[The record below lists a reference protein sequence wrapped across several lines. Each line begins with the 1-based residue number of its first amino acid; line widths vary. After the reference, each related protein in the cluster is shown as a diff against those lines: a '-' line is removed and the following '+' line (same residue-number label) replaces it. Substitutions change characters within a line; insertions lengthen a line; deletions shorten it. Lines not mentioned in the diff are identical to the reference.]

1 MQSIRQQ
8 SSKASSNSSPVRW
21 KRPRRGI
28 LRWFVGSSS
37 GQGLVEFALVLPL
50 VLFLFFG
57 VFEFGRFFFA
67 RMTMQHAV
75 AEATRFAVT
84 GNVLSD
90 TLGDPMTRAKSIIQV
105 IAKNARD
112 LDVDVDRIVID
123 PSDAGGPGDV
133 VRVSAS
139 FTFQF
144 IVPGYN
150 KLTPDGELEFQV
162 STAMKNEPF
171 ITGAGS

>member
-1 MQSIRQQ
+1 VRMNQSINPNQLPDRARVGVRQHLCAFLRRAGP
-8 SSKASSNSSPVRW
+8 SSK
-21 KRPRRGI
+21 
-28 LRWFVGSSS
+28 

-57 VFEFGRFFFA
+57 VFEFGRFFYT
-67 RMTMQHAV
+67 RLTLQHAV

-84 GNVLSD
+84 GNVLPD
-90 TLGDPMTRAKSIIQV
+90 TLGNPMSRAQSIIGV
-105 IAKNARD
+105 IRRNAQT
-112 LDVDVDRIVID
+112 LDVDVDRVTIN

-133 VRVSAS
+133 VTITAD

-144 IVPGYN
+144 MVPGY
-150 KLTPDGELEFQV
+150 TAMFPDGQLEFRV

-171 ITGAGS
+171 IIGQSP